1 VVEQDHTT
9 DKTVYLELMA
19 AEAADIMEFTT
30 ELRELYKPHRL
41 DWAQLALQSTM
52 VDLLVEI
59 IQEVAL
65 IIFEA
70 EAEEAQEEMAQT
82 VVRVVG
88 EMVG

>member
-1 VVEQDHTT
+1 
-9 DKTVYLELMA
+9 
-19 AEAADIMEFTT
+19 
-30 ELRELYKPHRL
+30 
-41 DWAQLALQSTM
+41 M